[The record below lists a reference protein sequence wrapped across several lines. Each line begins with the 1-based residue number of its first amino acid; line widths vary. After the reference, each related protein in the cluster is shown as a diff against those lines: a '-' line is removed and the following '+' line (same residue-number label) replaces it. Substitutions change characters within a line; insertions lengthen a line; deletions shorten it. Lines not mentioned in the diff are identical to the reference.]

1 MNVLL
6 FLFILYMKF
15 SLISFSEYYVD
26 VQNAFIFSLLLL
38 LLIKLYK
45 IHNLYKLF

>member
-6 FLFILYMKF
+6 FLFILYINF
-15 SLISFSEYYVD
+15 SLISFSEYYAD
-26 VQNAFIFSLLLL
+26 VQKAFIFSLLLF
-38 LLIKLYK
+38 LLIKLYQ